1 MSQPMPP
8 ATPPTTPAA
17 PARSEGLL
25 PADAPDPSLQV
36 AEEVNL
42 DAQSDATR
50 GIGAMPEQAT
60 PAGQPAD
67 AVAESLRPPAA
78 KPP

>member
-1 MSQPMPP
+1 MSQPLPPETAPP
-8 ATPPTTPAA
+8 APAA

-25 PADAPDPSLQV
+25 PAAAPDASLEV
-36 AEEVNL
+36 AEEVHL

-50 GIGAMPEQAT
+50 GIGAMPDQAT
-60 PAGQPAD
+60 PAGKPAD
-67 AVAESLRPPAA
+67 AAAESLRPPAA

>member
-1 MSQPMPP
+1 MNKPLPPKPPP
-8 ATPPTTPAA
+8 APATS
-17 PARSEGLL
+17 ARSEGLL
-25 PADAPDPSLQV
+25 PADPPDESLEV

-42 DAQSDATR
+42 DAQSDSTR
-50 GIGAMPEQAT
+50 GIGAMPEPPG
-60 PAGQPAD
+60 PAGKAVE